1 MIFKGFYV
9 HGWFPMKISI
19 LEIKNV
25 IQLSKMLLGV
35 GVNMKVVLIQLG
47 KKRREGILTRV
58 KTMPI

>member
-25 IQLSKMLLGV
+25 FQLSKILLGV
-35 GVNMKVVLIQLG
+35 GVNMKVVLIQVG
-47 KKRREGILTRV
+47 KKGREGILTRV
-58 KTMPI
+58 KTMPV

>member
-1 MIFKGFYV
+1 
-9 HGWFPMKISI
+9 MKISI

-47 KKRREGILTRV
+47 KKGREGILTRV

>member
-25 IQLSKMLLGV
+25 IQLYS
-35 GVNMKVVLIQLG
+35 VNMKVVLIQLG
-47 KKRREGILTRV
+47 KKGREGILTRV

>member
-1 MIFKGFYV
+1 
-9 HGWFPMKISI
+9 MKISI

-47 KKRREGILTRV
+47 KKGREGILTIV